1 MNDQTGVMMKRLF
14 GPATCLGLLLSGPA
28 FADAPADAVRYFYS
42 NIGSETEPDNRD
54 RFTGLARAA
63 LDANERAANSGG
75 AACIDFILALDSQ
88 DLDQNEINSSLA
100 LNETENGSSAN
111 VTASFTLFRQPHEV
125 EWSLQEVDGV
135 WKVSDIA
142 SRTGNWRLSGLK
154 CG

>member
-1 MNDQTGVMMKRLF
+1 MMKSLF
-14 GPATCLGLLLSGPA
+14 GPAACLGFLLSGPA
-28 FADAPADAVRYFYS
+28 FAGAPADAVRYFYE

-54 RFTGLARAA
+54 RFTGPARAA
-63 LDANERAANSGG
+63 LDANQEAANNGG

-88 DLDQNEINSSLA
+88 DLDQNEIDSSLA
-100 LNETENGSSAN
+100 LNETENGPSAN

-135 WKVSDIA
+135 WKVADIA
-142 SRTGNWRLSGLK
+142 SRTGNWRLGGLK

>member
-1 MNDQTGVMMKRLF
+1 MMKFLL
-14 GPATCLGLLLSGPA
+14 GSAALTGLLLSGPA
-28 FADAPADAVRYFYS
+28 FAGAPADAVRYFYA

-63 LDANERAANSGG
+63 LDANEQAANGGG

-100 LNETENGSSAN
+100 LNETVNGPAAE

-125 EWSLQEVDGV
+125 EWSLQQVDGV
-135 WKVSDIA
+135 WKVADIA
-142 SRTGNWRLSGLK
+142 SRTGNWRLDGLR
-154 CG
+154 CR

>member
-1 MNDQTGVMMKRLF
+1 MMKSLF
-14 GPATCLGLLLSGPA
+14 GPAACLGLLLSGPA
-28 FADAPADAVRYFYS
+28 FAGAPADAVRYFYS

-63 LDANERAANSGG
+63 LDANQQAANSGG
-75 AACIDFILALDSQ
+75 ASCIDFILALDSQ
-88 DLDQNEINSSLA
+88 DLDQNEIDSSLA
-100 LNETENGSSAN
+100 LNETENGPSAN

>member
-1 MNDQTGVMMKRLF
+1 MMKSLF
-14 GPATCLGLLLSGPA
+14 GSAAFIGLLLSGPA
-28 FADAPADAVRYFYS
+28 FAGAPADAVRYFYA

-63 LDANERAANSGG
+63 LDANEQASNGGG

-88 DLDQNEINSSLA
+88 DLDQNEIGSSLA
-100 LNETENGSSAN
+100 LNETVNGPTAD
-111 VTASFTLFRQPHEV
+111 VVASFTLFRQPHRV

-142 SRTGNWRLSGLK
+142 SQSGGWRLSGLK
-154 CG
+154 CR